1 MLLRRDL
8 CGNACGLQGQ
18 MQCDLMHK
26 DMGKM
31 IIKALDVANSSSA
44 SASSYEL
51 GMRPMDHGN
60 FDNGLYWAYKNDD
73 TGADEVLFA

>member
-1 MLLRRDL
+1 
-8 CGNACGLQGQ
+8 
-18 MQCDLMHK
+18 
-26 DMGKM
+26 M

-60 FDNGLYWAYKNDD
+60 FDNGLYWTYKNDD